1 MQGMLE
7 KTVLEPD
14 FPFRL
19 FFNTGEGFAPL
30 HWHEDIEIIYLVEG
44 KLRVGI
50 NSKIYQLYARD
61 ILFIP
66 PGSAHCFF
74 AEKEYS
80 NRCVIQFRI
89 SIFDSFLSGIQDT
102 KAIKP
107 MFNSTTLLNPGNP
120 LHTLLERQINQLIDE
135 NNNKALGYKLILK
148 ARLYDLAGN
157 LLRHMPKNEQQTEEV
172 SSQKETLL
180 RLDKVF
186 QYINENYQ
194 DRIDLNDI
202 TKTAGL
208 SKYYFTRFFKENVGV
223 TFIDYL
229 NSFRVAKSEWLLL
242 NSDEPVIEIAYK
254 CGFNSVKTFNR
265 VFKNLKGASPVAYKK
280 TIIKF

>member
-19 FFNTGEGFAPL
+19 FFNTGEVFAQL

-50 NSKIYQLYARD
+50 SNKIYQMYERD
-61 ILFIP
+61 ILFIA

-74 AEKEYS
+74 AEKEFS
-80 NRCVIQFRI
+80 NRAVIQFRI

-102 KAIKP
+102 KTIKP
-107 MFNSTTLLNPGNP
+107 MFNISTLLNPGNN
-120 LHTLLERQINQLIDE
+120 LHTLLEKQINELINE
-135 NNNKALGYKLILK
+135 YNNKALGYKLILK

-157 LLRHMPKNEQQTEEV
+157 LLRHMPKNTQPDEEV
-172 SSQKETLL
+172 NNQKEAIL

-194 DRIDLNDI
+194 NKIDLNDI
-202 TKTAGL
+202 TKAAGL

-229 NSFRVAKSEWLLL
+229 NSLRIAKSEHFLM
-242 NSDEPVIEIAYK
+242 NSNESIIEIAYK

-265 VFKNLKGASPVAYKK
+265 VFKKIKGSSPVAYKK
-280 TIIKF
+280 AITKE